1 MQNKA
6 LFYSDLRKN
15 IKVLFLFFSNV
26 GFFMNQKVTVFYK
39 CIPITAKFS
48 RYVRL
53 DVEKLYFLS
62 FITLIIEN
70 NTTFIVSFP

>member
-26 GFFMNQKVTVFYK
+26 GFFMNQKVLPFTNAFQYQPNSPDMSDLMLK
-39 CIPITAKFS
+39 NFNFCH
-48 RYVRL
+48 L
-53 DVEKLYFLS
+53 LL
-62 FITLIIEN
+62 
-70 NTTFIVSFP
+70 